1 MKSSGVKNRI
11 EKKIKEAFDDREYP
25 KGEKLTRHRSNEVSI
40 CLESEEI
47 EIFLFQL
54 EWKNLNLDLLNN
66 SYRGDFTALHNFLTD
81 RAFSYYLPAF
91 LIIILEDY
99 EGSDLL
105 ADNIISVFAY
115 GRDEDKGDAEN
126 QLSCLFLNQ
135 VKIDA
140 VIEFLSYIDE
150 TYGEDFGNEISLAI
164 KNLLGVKKR

>member
-1 MKSSGVKNRI
+1 M
-11 EKKIKEAFDDREYP
+11 
-25 KGEKLTRHRSNEVSI
+25 
-40 CLESEEI
+40 
-47 EIFLFQL
+47 
-54 EWKNLNLDLLNN
+54 
-66 SYRGDFTALHNFLTD
+66 
-81 RAFSYYLPAF
+81 
-91 LIIILEDY
+91 ILEDY